1 MTQATTVSQSN
12 TTSSPIVTSRT
23 VDSEAAL
30 IQVRKDIYST
40 LNTAMNVTDNTNRFN
55 NTGFEEMVKS
65 IATNVIDTSM
75 SGIPTMM
82 NQPQVRTI

>member
-1 MTQATTVSQSN
+1 M
-12 TTSSPIVTSRT
+12 TSRT

-40 LNTAMNVTDNTNRFN
+40 LNTAMNVTDNSSRFN
-55 NTGFEEMVKS
+55 NTGFQEMVKS